1 MSQRGSLKG
10 KRILAGICVAGPTL
24 VSLIPMAAA
33 PAMPAM
39 AARFGSGEDGTLF
52 AQMVMTMP
60 AIMLILAA
68 PVAGLIAARFGR
80 RVTLLVSLV
89 LYLIGGAGVLLVDSA
104 TPLIALRLLLGVAG
118 GGLLT
123 SSLALIGEHFEDNA
137 REKVLGYATSA
148 SSLVAALALMFGGA
162 LVDWAGWRAPFSLY
176 LFALPLL
183 FAALAVIKPASAPVQ
198 EESRLTE
205 HHGGR
210 PLLHMWPYYALL
222 MLLTIGMFT
231 PAIQLPFLLEARQ
244 ITSASFQGSIIAGTS
259 IIAIFSAG
267 GYGWGR
273 RWLGVHGFLAV
284 DAASMAIGI
293 ALIALAP
300 ATWMIFVGCLF
311 VGIGAGMSEPAIASL
326 IFDRT
331 PAWLHA
337 LAMGLIVSALN
348 LGQFVNPL
356 AMAPL
361 RHMLGL
367 PGSFLVLASLL
378 GAAAVFIILRQRN
391 DLVERDAPLTPLASV

>member
-1 MSQRGSLKG
+1 M
-10 KRILAGICVAGPTL
+10 
-24 VSLIPMAAA
+24 PMAAA

-39 AARFGSGEDGTLF
+39 AARFGASGDGALF
-52 AQMVMTMP
+52 AQMVMTVP

-68 PVAGLIAARFGR
+68 PVFGILAARFGR
-80 RVTLLVSLV
+80 RAVLLLSLL
-89 LYLIGGAGVLLVDSA
+89 LYLVGGAGVMLVDSA

-137 REKVLGYATSA
+137 REKVLGFATSA
-148 SSLVAALALMFGGA
+148 SSVVAAVALMFGGA
-162 LVDWAGWRAPFSLY
+162 LVDWLGWRAPFALY

-183 FAALAVIKPASAPVQ
+183 LAAMAVIRPSAPVKAEAPKPEQ
-198 EESRLTE
+198 R
-205 HHGGR
+205 GGR
-210 PLLHMWPYYALL
+210 PLFRLWPYYALL

-231 PAIQLPFLLEARQ
+231 PAIQLPFLLGVRE
-244 ITSASFQGSIIAGTS
+244 ITSASLQGSIIAATS
-259 IIAIFSAG
+259 IMAIFSAG
-267 GYGWGR
+267 SYGWGR

-284 DAASMAIGI
+284 DALSMAIGI
-293 ALIALAP
+293 AMIALAP
-300 ATWMIFVGCLF
+300 ATWAIFVGCLF
-311 VGIGAGMSEPAIASL
+311 VGIGAGISEPAVASL

-331 PAWLHA
+331 PAWIHA

-361 RHMLGL
+361 RHVAGL
-367 PGSFLVLASLL
+367 AGAFLILAALL
-378 GAAAVFIILRQRN
+378 GAAGLWIMIRHRGVL
-391 DLVERDAPLTPLASV
+391 LVRRASLGSLASA